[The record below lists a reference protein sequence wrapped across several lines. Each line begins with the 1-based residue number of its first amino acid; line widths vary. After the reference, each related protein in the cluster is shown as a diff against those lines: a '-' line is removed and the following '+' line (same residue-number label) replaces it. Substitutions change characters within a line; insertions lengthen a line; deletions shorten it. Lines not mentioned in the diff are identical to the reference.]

1 MILGLH
7 LYKEL
12 QVISCEVKN
21 RINHLVTQYPLTI
34 VLVSF
39 KLNDYSSANKTKISH
54 DRSSVLKPPSLDNLE
69 NEESSYIYIKR

>member
-1 MILGLH
+1 M
-7 LYKEL
+7 
-12 QVISCEVKN
+12 
-21 RINHLVTQYPLTI
+21 TI

-54 DRSSVLKPPSLDNLE
+54 DRSSVLKPSSLDNLE